1 MIVEARRYCEGRRV
15 ADHDSIEALGADRSP
30 GGFSWLGLRMP
41 DETELRCA
49 QAAFGL
55 PELAVIDALQT
66 HDRPKVERHDGCLF
80 VVVPT
85 ARYVESREVVEFGE
99 LFIFIG
105 VDFAVTV
112 RYGQAAPLAGVR
124 AELEATPELLRWG
137 PGAVLQA
144 ALAHVV
150 DSYRPVVA
158 GLENDIREVERDVF
172 SGSRSQP
179 TRRIYF
185 LIREVLD
192 FLMVLEPLSTAVNRL
207 VSDEYRALIPGDLRP
222 LFDDIHEA
230 VADVLAD
237 TRAAHSLLDNALI
250 ASTTQVS
257 LMQNEDTRKISAWA
271 AIGVLPTVVAGLF
284 GMNLDGIPF
293 ADHIAGFGVVT
304 GLSLL
309 CSYGLYR
316 KFRASGWL

>member
-1 MIVEARRYCEGRRV
+1 M
-15 ADHDSIEALGADRSP
+15 ADHDSIEALGADRQA
-30 GGFSWLGLRMP
+30 GGFTWLGLRMP

-49 QAAFGL
+49 QQAFDL
-55 PELAVIDALQT
+55 PELAVIDALHT
-66 HDRPKVERHDGCLF
+66 HDRPKVEHHDDCLF

-105 VDFAVTV
+105 PDFVVTV

-124 AELEATPELLRWG
+124 AQLEAQPEFLRFG

-172 SGSRSQP
+172 SGSRMQP

-192 FLMVLEPLSTAVNRL
+192 FLIVLEPLSTAVNRL
-207 VSDEYRALIPGDLRP
+207 VADHDNHHHVKVIPPELEP
-222 LFDDIHEA
+222 LFDDVRDA
-230 VADVLAD
+230 VSDIVAD

-271 AIGVLPTVVAGLF
+271 AIGVLPTVIAGLF

-293 ADHIAGFGVVT
+293 AGTAAGFGIVT

-309 CSYGLYR
+309 ASFGLYR
-316 KFRASGWL
+316 KFRSSGWL